1 MAQTSNFFISD
12 FIGQP
17 VFVQILS
24 LLDRKSI
31 QGIAFEYSSDRY
43 TKKLT
48 TYSHLQT
55 LLFGVMTGSVS
66 LREITLKMLS
76 EAHKLPHL
84 GITFKVSRSTLAD
97 ANKRRSPEVFGAI
110 YSHLYGQ
117 SRRFLSDSRHFKAK
131 SRRVFAIDSTT
142 ITLFSEILG
151 GTCKHDGR
159 SGRRKGGIKA
169 HAVINVEEGIPNLVR
184 FSKAARGD
192 SNYMHLARELPKGSF
207 VAMDKGYSDHGEYE
221 KMTKAGIWYIT
232 RLKDNVN
239 YTVESTRQN
248 SFGAKRGIRKDEA
261 ITLSLPGSKER
272 HWARRIEYTGKVMS
286 KGKEID
292 KDFVF
297 LTNNLE
303 MSAATVARIY
313 RSRWQ
318 IELLF
323 KKIKQYFPLKYFY
336 GDSEN
341 AVKTQIWA
349 VMIACLLLTVVHR
362 KACIVAKRK
371 WAFSN
376 MIAAIRSLIM
386 SYIDIYA
393 FLENP
398 EKNWETVMKRQ
409 QAPPNEP
416 DLFSLAKTK

>member
-1 MAQTSNFFISD
+1 
-12 FIGQP
+12 
-17 VFVQILS
+17 
-24 LLDRKSI
+24 LLDRKSVQDI
-31 QGIAFEYSSDRY
+31 SSELRSDRY

-48 TYSHLQT
+48 TYCHLQT
-55 LLFGVMTGSVS
+55 LLFGVMTSSVS

-76 EAHKLPHL
+76 EAAKLPHL
-84 GITFKVSRSTLAD
+84 GINFKVSRSTLAD
-97 ANKRRSPEVFGAI
+97 ANKRRSSEVFGRI
-110 YSHLYGQ
+110 YSSLYG
-117 SRRFLSDSRHFKAK
+117 SFKRFLSDSRRFKTK
-131 SRRVFAIDSTT
+131 SRRVFALDSTT

-151 GTCKHDGR
+151 GTCKPNGR

-169 HAVINVEEGIPNLVR
+169 HAVINVEEGVPCLVR
-184 FSKAARGD
+184 FSKAARSD
-192 SNYMHLARELPKGSF
+192 SKYMHLARELPKGSF
-207 VAMDKGYSDHGEYE
+207 VAMDRGYGDHGEYE
-221 KMTKAGIWYIT
+221 KMTEAGIWYIT
-232 RLKDNVN
+232 RLKDNVS
-239 YTVESTRQN
+239 YAVEAVRTRP
-248 SFGAKRGIRKDEA
+248 GAAKGGVRKDEVV
-261 ITLSLPGSKER
+261 TLSLPGSEER
-272 HWARRIEYTGKVMS
+272 HRARRIEYTGKTVS

-362 KACIVAKRK
+362 KACSAAKRK

-376 MIAAIRSLIM
+376 MLAAIRSLIM
-386 SYIDIYA
+386 SYVDIYV

-398 EKNWETVMKRQ
+398 EKNWESIMKRQ

-416 DLFSLAKTK
+416 DLFSLAKPK